1 MYLTQNHF
9 RKIISIGIEL
19 TTEKDRN
26 KLLNKILEESMNVT
40 NCDAG
45 TLYVLEDNALKFKVM
60 KTLSMGVSRG
70 EDGEEIDL
78 PPVPLKEEN
87 VCAYSAI
94 HQKVINIEDVWSSET
109 FDFSGPKKYDA
120 MTGYHTQSLLV
131 IPLANHEGEV
141 IGVMQL
147 INALDGEDRIVV
159 FDKEYEFIILSLAS
173 QAAIAISNMRYTE
186 ELKEQMWSFT
196 EALATAIDE
205 RTPYNATHTR
215 KVADYSGILVD
226 ELNREYEA
234 GEFPEYFDEHSKEQL
249 IMGALLHDIGKMIVP
264 LEVMNKA
271 TRLGD
276 NSSVVK
282 ERFKL
287 FQSYVRIRFLE
298 GKITKEEYEK
308 EKDFL
313 SDSIHFIEEIDS
325 KGFLPDEDYEK
336 VEQIA
341 CGFCITPE
349 GEKIPLLTEEETE
362 CLKIRKGTLTDKER
376 AVMENHVVMTRK
388 ILEKVHFNQY
398 FKDCPVWAAQ
408 HHETLNGTGYPDHLT
423 ADQLAAESRILA
435 VADIYD
441 ALTSQDRPYKKPMPK
456 EKAISILESM
466 VSEGRLDERIVNA
479 LKNCVL
485 D

>member
-1 MYLTQNHF
+1 MELTQADF
-9 RKIISIGIEL
+9 RKIMSIGIDL

-26 KLLNKILEESMNVT
+26 KLLEKILMESMDVT

-45 TLYVLEDNALKFKVM
+45 TLYVLEDDALKFKVM
-60 KTLSMGVSRG
+60 KTLSMGVSQG
-70 EDGEEIDL
+70 ENGEEIDL

-87 VCAYSAI
+87 VCAYCAI
-94 HQKVINIEDVWSSET
+94 HQEVINVKDVWHNET
-109 FDFSGPKKYDA
+109 FDFSGPKKYDSL
-120 MTGYHTQSLLV
+120 TGYHTESMLV

-147 INALDGEDRIVV
+147 INALDEEGSIIV
-159 FDKEYEFIILSLAS
+159 FNEEYEFIILSLAS

-226 ELNREYEA
+226 ELNKEYEA
-234 GEFPEYFDEHSKEQL
+234 GEFEEFFDLQRKEQL

-271 TRLGD
+271 TRLD
-276 NSSVVK
+276 AKLEEVK
-282 ERFKL
+282 ARFEL
-287 FQSYVRIRFLE
+287 FKSYAKIRFLE
-298 GKITKEEYEK
+298 GKLTKEEYDIEYS
-308 EKDFL
+308 FL
-313 SDSIHFIEEIDS
+313 DDTISFIEEVDK
-325 KGFLPDEDYEK
+325 KGFLPDEDLDK
-336 VEQIA
+336 IEQISNA
-341 CGFCITPE
+341 KCNHPD
-349 GEKIPLLTEEETE
+349 GEAIDLLTEEEIG
-362 CLKIRKGTLTDKER
+362 CLKIRKGTLTDEER
-376 AVMENHVVMTRK
+376 QIMENHVVMTRK
-388 ILEKVHFNQY
+388 ILEKVHFNRY
-398 FKDCPVWAAQ
+398 FKDCLTWASQ
-408 HHETLNGTGYPDHLT
+408 HHETLNGTGYPDHLV
-423 ADQLAAESRILA
+423 AEDLALDSRILA

-466 VSEGRLDERIVNA
+466 VSEGKLDERVVNA
-479 LKNCVL
+479 LKKCVL
-485 D
+485 

>member
-1 MYLTQNHF
+1 MDLTQQEF

-26 KLLNKILEESMNVT
+26 KLLDKILEESMDVT

-60 KTLSMGVSRG
+60 KTLSMGISQG
-70 EDGEEIDL
+70 ENGEEIDL

-94 HQKVINIEDVWSSET
+94 HRKVINIKNVWCNDT

-120 MTGYHTQSLLV
+120 MTGYHTESLLV

-147 INALDGEDRIVV
+147 INALDENGQIIV
-159 FDKEYEFIILSLAS
+159 FNEEYEFVILSLAS

-205 RTPYNATHTR
+205 RTPYNALHTR
-215 KVADYSGILVD
+215 KVADYSGLLVD
-226 ELNREYEA
+226 ELNREYES
-234 GEFPEYFDEHSKEQL
+234 GEYPEYFDLQRKEQL

-271 TRLGD
+271 TRLD
-276 NSSVVK
+276 ERLTLVK
-282 ERFKL
+282 DRFNL
-287 FQSYVRIRFLE
+287 FQSYLKIRFLE
-298 GKITKEEYEK
+298 DKISKEEYET
-308 EKDFL
+308 EKKYLEDA
-313 SDSIHFIEEIDS
+313 ICFIEEIDA
-325 KGFLPDEDYEK
+325 KGFLPDEDYER
-336 VEQIA
+336 VVQIA
-341 CGFCITPE
+341 EAVCVTPDD
-349 GEKIPLLTEEETE
+349 EKIPLLTEEEAE
-362 CLKIRKGTLTDKER
+362 CLKIRKGTLTDEER
-376 AVMENHVVMTRK
+376 IVMENHVNMTRK
-388 ILEKVHFNQY
+388 ILEKVHFNRY
-398 FKDCPVWAAQ
+398 FKDCPTWAAQ

-456 EKAISILESM
+456 EKAVSILESM
-466 VSEGRLDERIVNA
+466 VSEGRLDEKIVNA
-479 LKNCVL
+479 LKKCVL
-485 D
+485 E

>member
-1 MYLTQNHF
+1 MDLTQQEF

-19 TTEKDRN
+19 TTETDRN
-26 KLLNKILEESMNVT
+26 KLLDKILEESMDVT

-60 KTLSMGVSRG
+60 KTLSMGISQG
-70 EDGEEIDL
+70 ENGEEIDL

-94 HQKVINIEDVWSSET
+94 HKKVINIKDVWRNDT

-120 MTGYHTQSLLV
+120 MTGYHTESLLV

-147 INALDGEDRIVV
+147 INALDEDGQIIV
-159 FDKEYEFIILSLAS
+159 FNEEYEFVILSLAS

-205 RTPYNATHTR
+205 RTPYNALHTR
-215 KVADYSGILVD
+215 KVADYSGLLAD

-234 GEFPEYFDEHSKEQL
+234 GEYPEYFDIQRKEQL

-271 TRLGD
+271 TRLD
-276 NSSVVK
+276 ERLVVVK
-282 ERFKL
+282 DRFKL
-287 FQSYVRIRFLE
+287 FQSYLKIRFLE
-298 GKITKEEYEK
+298 DKISKEDYET
-308 EKDFL
+308 EKTYLEDTL
-313 SDSIHFIEEIDS
+313 HFIEEIDA
-325 KGFLPDEDYEK
+325 KGFLPDEDYER
-336 VEQIA
+336 VVQISEA
-341 CGFCITPE
+341 FCLTPDD
-349 GEKIPLLTEEETE
+349 EKIPLLTEEEAE

-376 AVMENHVVMTRK
+376 IVMENHVNMTKK
-388 ILEKVHFNQY
+388 ILEKVHFNRY
-398 FKDCPVWAAQ
+398 FKDCPIWAAQ

-423 ADQLAAESRILA
+423 ADQLSAESRILA

-441 ALTSQDRPYKKPMPK
+441 ALTSPDRPYKQPMPK
-456 EKAISILESM
+456 EKAIAILESM
-466 VSEGRLDERIVNA
+466 VSEGRLDEKIVNA
-479 LKNCVL
+479 LKKCVL
-485 D
+485 E

>member
-1 MYLTQNHF
+1 MDLTQQEL

-19 TTEKDRN
+19 ATEKNRN
-26 KLLNKILEESMNVT
+26 KLLDKILKKSMDVT

-60 KTLSMGVSRG
+60 KTLSMNISQG
-70 EDGEEIDL
+70 ENGEEIDL

-94 HQKVINIEDVWSSET
+94 HRKVINIEDVWCNDT

-120 MTGYHTQSLLV
+120 MTGYHTESLLV

-147 INALDGEDRIVV
+147 INALDENGQIIV
-159 FDKEYEFIILSLAS
+159 FNKEYEFVILSLAS

-205 RTPYNATHTR
+205 RTPYNALHTR
-215 KVADYSGILVD
+215 NVADYSGLLID

-234 GEFPEYFDEHSKEQL
+234 GEYPEYFDTQRKEQL
-249 IMGALLHDIGKMIVP
+249 IMGAFLHDIGKLIVP

-271 TRLGD
+271 TRLGERL
-276 NSSVVK
+276 NIVK
-282 ERFKL
+282 DRFEL
-287 FQSYVRIRFLE
+287 FQCYLKIRFLE
-298 GKITKEEYEK
+298 NQISKEEYEK
-308 EKDFL
+308 EKTYLEDTL
-313 SDSIHFIEEIDS
+313 SYIEEIDI
-325 KGFLPDEDYEK
+325 KGYLPDEDYEK
-336 VEQIA
+336 VAQIA
-341 CGFCITPE
+341 EAFCVTPDDK
-349 GEKIPLLTEEETE
+349 KIPLLTEEEVE

-376 AVMENHVVMTRK
+376 SVMEDHVNMTMK
-388 ILEKVHFNQY
+388 ILEKVHFNRY
-398 FKDCPVWAAQ
+398 FKDCPVWAGQ
-408 HHETLNGTGYPDHLT
+408 HHETLNGTGYPKHLT
-423 ADQLAAESRILA
+423 AENLSVESRILT

-441 ALTSQDRPYKKPMPK
+441 ALISDRPYKKPMSK
-456 EKAISILESM
+456 EKALDILQSM
-466 VSEGRLDERIVNA
+466 VDDGRLDGKIVRA
-479 LKNCVL
+479 LKKCVL
-485 D
+485 K

>member
-1 MYLTQNHF
+1 MDLTQQEF

-26 KLLNKILEESMNVT
+26 KLLDKILEESMDVT

-45 TLYVLEDNALKFKVM
+45 TLYVLADNALKFKVM
-60 KTLSMGVSRG
+60 KTLSMGISQG
-70 EDGEEIDL
+70 ENGEEIDL

-94 HQKVINIEDVWSSET
+94 HKKVINIKDVWRNDT

-120 MTGYHTQSLLV
+120 MTGYHTESLLV

-147 INALDGEDRIVV
+147 INALDEDGQIIV
-159 FDKEYEFIILSLAS
+159 FNEEYEFVILSLAS

-205 RTPYNATHTR
+205 RTPYNALHTR
-215 KVADYSGILVD
+215 KVADYSGLLVD
-226 ELNREYEA
+226 ELNREYDA
-234 GEFPEYFDEHSKEQL
+234 GEYPEHFDVQRKEQL

-271 TRLGD
+271 TRLDERLVGIKD
-276 NSSVVK
+276 
-282 ERFKL
+282 RFKL
-287 FQSYVRIRFLE
+287 FQSYLKIRFLE
-298 GKITKEEYEK
+298 NKISKEDYET
-308 EKDFL
+308 EKNYL
-313 SDSIHFIEEIDS
+313 ENTLCFIEEIDA
-325 KGFLPDEDYEK
+325 KGFLPDEDYER
-336 VEQIA
+336 VVQISEA
-341 CGFCITPE
+341 FCLTPDD
-349 GEKIPLLTEEETE
+349 EKIPLLTEEEAE

-376 AVMENHVVMTRK
+376 IVMENHVNMTKK
-388 ILEKVHFNQY
+388 ILEKVHFNRY
-398 FKDCPVWAAQ
+398 FKDCPIWAAQ

-423 ADQLAAESRILA
+423 AAQLSAESRILA

-441 ALTSQDRPYKKPMPK
+441 ALTSQDRPYKQPMPK
-456 EKAISILESM
+456 EKAIAILESM
-466 VSEGRLDERIVNA
+466 VSEGRLDEKIVNA
-479 LKNCVL
+479 LKKCVL
-485 D
+485 E